1 MNPVQAPG
9 RRGAYVAARVRTVYR
24 AWSAA
29 SGRIRVTDRGAE
41 RRLIVR
47 GDTLSIYRTD
57 GNWTPVRREYWWKA
71 LEVVD
76 IPRRPSALLVG
87 LGGGTQIHLLHQVA
101 APRLITVIEQDPIIV
116 RVAREWF
123 GLDRIARLEILCT
136 DAETAIRGL
145 ARAGRRFDYVM
156 DDVSYADEPLI
167 ALPKLLTLAPLVAR
181 RGSLV
186 VNRHRNGDPRVLA
199 RALRFYFRRVRI
211 RRIRRTG
218 ENTLICCAGSIC

>member
-1 MNPVQAPG
+1 MNPVQAPV

-41 RRLIVR
+41 RRLSVR
-47 GDTLSIYRTD
+47 GDTLSVYRTD
-57 GNWTPVRREYWWKA
+57 GSWTPVRREYWWKA

-101 APRLITVIEQDPIIV
+101 APRLIPVIEHDPIIV

-123 GLDRIARLEILCT
+123 GLDRITRLEILCT

-156 DDVSYADEPLI
+156 DDVSYADAPLI
-167 ALPKLLTLAPLVAR
+167 ALPKLLTLAPLVAL

-186 VNRHRNGDPRVLA
+186 VNLLRTGDPRGLA
-199 RALRFYFRRVRI
+199 RVLRCTFGRVRH
-211 RRIRRTG
+211 
-218 ENTLICCAGSIC
+218 LLHV